1 MGYSLTFYKDKTG
14 SGVLT
19 LSITQRII
27 TILCFLAVGSAFVFN
42 AINHYSLWLNGFFL
56 VLTFLGCFYRE
67 SWYFST
73 KDRSI
78 TFSFGIAFWVKK
90 NIIPI
95 ENVNG
100 IKLVKILQKTGK
112 GKEEK
117 IVTTQLILTAAEKDA
132 VIDSVKGKNTKKVET
147 AAKEIAQIL
156 GLELEYIT
164 I

>member
-42 AINHYSLWLNGFFL
+42 AINHHSLWLNGFFL
-56 VLTFLGCFYRE
+56 VLTILGCFYRE

-73 KDRSI
+73 KDQSI
-78 TFSFGIAFWVKK
+78 TFSFGIALWIKK

-132 VIDSVKGKNTKKVET
+132 VIDSVKGKNTKKVEK
-147 AAKEIAQIL
+147 AAKEIVQIL